1 MSAQPGSSGM
11 SFLED
16 IKQSA
21 GIVRVVGVILLIV
34 GVLALASP
42 LATGLSI
49 AIAVGVLLLIGGIG
63 QLVFAFR
70 AGGFGKAPLTL
81 LMGALTSV
89 IGLIMLINPGAALGA
104 LTLVLMAYFIV
115 SGIMEIFWAIQ
126 IKPVRGWGWTL
137 TDGLVSLLLG
147 LMIWGQFPFSGAW
160 AVGVLVG
167 IKLIFSGWMLFM
179 LGMAVRNAAKGTEAT
194 V

>member
-1 MSAQPGSSGM
+1 M

-115 SGIMEIFWAIQ
+115 SGIMEVFWAIQ

-179 LGMAVRNAAKGTEAT
+179 LGMAVRNAAKGADAT